1 MGLIGNFE
9 HKLDAKGR
17 LVIPACFREELGTRV
32 IATTTDNKCIK
43 LYSERNWEE
52 DFLLPLYELSKK
64 DENGDEIQRLILAN
78 SFKQEIDSMGRMLIP
93 EKLRISANI
102 VQDVCINGNNKKLE
116 IWDSARWKQFMS
128 DSEKLISNINKLI
141 PGL

>member
-1 MGLIGNFE
+1 MGLLGNLE

-17 LVIPACFREELGTRV
+17 LVIPACFREELGSLV
-32 IATTTDNKCIK
+32 VATTIDKSCIS

-52 DFLLPLYELSKK
+52 VVSRLNEINTQSK
-64 DENGDEIQRLILAN
+64 NGANTQRRILAN
-78 SFKQEIDSMGRMLIP
+78 SYKQDIDSMGRMLIP
-93 EKLRISANI
+93 ETLRRDTNI
-102 VQDVCINGNNKKLE
+102 VQDVCVNGNNKKLE

-128 DSEKLISNINKLI
+128 ASEKLISNINKLI

>member
-1 MGLIGNFE
+1 MGFIGNFE

-17 LVIPACFREELGTRV
+17 VVVPACFREEIGSRV
-32 IATTTDNKCIK
+32 VVTTIDNTCIS

-52 DFLLPLYELSKK
+52 VMLRLNELSGQSSK
-64 DENGDEIQRLILAN
+64 GARIQRRILAN

-93 EKLRISANI
+93 ETLRLAANI
-102 VQDVCINGNNKKLE
+102 VQDVCVNGNGKKLE
-116 IWDSARWKQFMS
+116 IWDSERWKQFMN
-128 DSEKLISNINKLI
+128 DPEGDVPDIDGYI

>member
-9 HKLDAKGR
+9 HKFDAKGR
-17 LVIPACFREELGTRV
+17 LVIPACFREELGSRV
-32 IATTTDNKCIK
+32 VATTTDNSCIS

-52 DFLLPLYELSKK
+52 VVLRLNELSRQSS
-64 DENGDEIQRLILAN
+64 NGEKIQRRILAN

-93 EKLRISANI
+93 ETLRRDTNI
-102 VQDVCINGNNKKLE
+102 VQDVCVNGNNLKLE
-116 IWDSARWKQFMS
+116 IWDSARWKKFMS
-128 DSEKLISNINKLI
+128 DSEELVSEINTLI

>member
-17 LVIPACFREELGTRV
+17 LVIPSCFREELGSRV
-32 IATTTDNKCIK
+32 VVTTIDNLCIS

-52 DFLLPLYELSKK
+52 DFLLRI
-64 DENGDEIQRLILAN
+64 DEINKKSKNGANTQRRILAN

-93 EKLRISANI
+93 ETLRRDTNI
-102 VQDVCINGNNKKLE
+102 LQDVCVNGNNKKLE
-116 IWDSARWKQFMS
+116 IWDSARWKKFMI
-128 DSEKLISNINKLI
+128 DSEELVSEINTLI